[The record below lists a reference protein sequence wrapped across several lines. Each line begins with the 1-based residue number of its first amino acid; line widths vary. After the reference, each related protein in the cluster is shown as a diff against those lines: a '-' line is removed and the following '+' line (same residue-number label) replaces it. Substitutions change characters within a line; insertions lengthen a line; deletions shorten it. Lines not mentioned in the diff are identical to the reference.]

1 MHIAS
6 LCNQFKLIPL
16 LTAIKGVDEAAVNHK
31 GSTPLSL
38 AIYRKNVDSVRA
50 LLELN
55 VDTTTAVT
63 TANTPP
69 EIVELLRQHKARS
82 VENKIKESLEKNLV
96 LKLNFPM
103 NSLKNVKPR
112 ASECLPRLVRS
123 LTSGSSTIL
132 NVSSL

>member
-1 MHIAS
+1 M
-6 LCNQFKLIPL
+6 
-16 LTAIKGVDEAAVNHK
+16 TAIKGVDETAVDNT
-31 GSTPLSL
+31 GNTPLSL
-38 AIYRKNVDSVRA
+38 AIFWKKVDSVRA

-55 VDTTTAVT
+55 VDTTKAVT
-63 TANTPP
+63 TAKTPP

-96 LKLNFPM
+96 SLQPYFPM

-123 LTSGSSTIL
+123 STSGSSTML
-132 NVSSL
+132 TVSSL